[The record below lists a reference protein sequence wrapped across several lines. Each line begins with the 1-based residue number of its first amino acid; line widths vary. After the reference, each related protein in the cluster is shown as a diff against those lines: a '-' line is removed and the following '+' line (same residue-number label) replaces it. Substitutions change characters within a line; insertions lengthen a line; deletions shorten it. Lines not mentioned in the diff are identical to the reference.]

1 MSLPDYYKILQVPPT
16 ATSAE
21 IKTAYRRLAKLFHPD
36 KNSGNPA
43 AEEKFKQIKDA
54 YENLIN
60 PLRRRKY
67 DDRRNHSLKTNH
79 AAEFHKKAARK
90 NYNFTEEEA
99 KRRKYYQQHYKTTS
113 YAAPKE
119 NKKA

>member
-1 MSLPDYYKILQVPPT
+1 MSLPDYYRILEVASN

-21 IKTAYRRLAKLFHPD
+21 IKAAYRRLAKIFHPD

-60 PLRRRKY
+60 PLRRKKY
-67 DDRRNHSLKTNH
+67 DDKRNRSFTSPQTSGQPRKPSQ
-79 AAEFHKKAARK
+79 KK
-90 NYNFTEEEA
+90 NYNFSEEE
-99 KRRKYYQQHYKTTS
+99 
-113 YAAPKE
+113 
-119 NKKA
+119 